1 MAMKINPPDF
11 AKCKTYEQYKVELEA
26 WQAITDLPK
35 EKQAIAVA
43 LSLPQTPDT
52 TGIRERVFEELELS
66 DLKKEDGMKT
76 LTDYLDKNLGKD
88 DLVDSLEKF
97 EDFEDYTRRSG
108 QSINDYVAEFD
119 QKYNK
124 LRKLKMEL
132 PSAILA
138 FKLLKRAN
146 ITQEE
151 RLLVLTGMNYTEKEK
166 LYDQAKTS
174 LKKFKGEQ
182 VAGGC
187 SGGSVSVEASA
198 IKLEP
203 VYSTTQEEGLV
214 AGCYGQENRFRGRGW
229 RGAGRGAGGRGF
241 WGSWRGV
248 SGSDSAGNWR
258 QHRGNGGSGGR
269 GSRDGDAFSSR
280 GRVASTGGRG
290 RGLERPV
297 NPTGSDGNLL
307 LCLACGSFR
316 HLVADCPYSWENR
329 GAAQVHAVRHRDA
342 VGISRETEE
351 AALLT
356 GFHKDSLSEMS
367 MEARNCAVLD
377 SACTS
382 TVCGKEW
389 LNCYLDS
396 LTESDQASVE
406 KEAGTK
412 WFKFGGGEK
421 VHSQGCYTIPAVLA
435 GKDVRIR
442 TDVVDSDIPLL
453 LSKSAMKKAKVKMD
467 LENDTAE
474 IYGTLVS
481 LNHTTSGHYSVPIDR
496 MHEVPVESV
505 CAVKLDELDDK
516 DRLKVLLKL
525 HRQFTH
531 PPEKKLIAL
540 LKDARVWHDDYR
552 VQLSEIYDKCELCKV
567 YKKTPSRPAV
577 ALPMAT
583 RFNQKVCM
591 DLKKWGD
598 KWILH
603 LIDMFSRLSIS
614 TFISRKRP
622 SDDIDKIMTCWVGAG
637 FGVMEAILTD
647 NGGEF
652 NADEIREVASIL
664 NVEVLTTAAYS
675 PFQNGLCERNH
686 AVVDMMLMK
695 LREQCPQTEIG
706 VLLAWANVAKN
717 SLQMWHGFSSYQIV
731 FGKNPNLPN
740 ILTDEVP
747 ALEGSTTSE
756 TLARHLDSLHK
767 ARRAFIQSEADER
780 IRRALRSKVRASE
793 QVFEPGDHVFY
804 KRDGHDRWLGPG
816 KVIFQDGKVVF
827 VRHGGIFV
835 RVSPNRLLKAGCEYA
850 TSESVSTP
858 QCRGD
863 EFLTDDLFV
872 EGSSSQIVPSK
883 SVLQET
889 LQYSPISDGDRVS
902 EEQEGGAE
910 RFSRARSRQGSSGA
924 GARWGYTRASWG
936 SSGRRYSRWVR

>member
-35 EKQAIAVA
+35 EKQAIVVA

-214 AGCYGQENRFRGRGW
+214 ADCYGQENRFRGRGW

-280 GRVASTGGRG
+280 GRVTSTGGRG

-421 VHSQGCYTIPAVLA
+421 LHSQGCYTIPAVLA

-442 TDVVDSDIPLL
+442 TDVVDSDI
-453 LSKSAMKKAKVKMD
+453 
-467 LENDTAE
+467 
-474 IYGTLVS
+474 
-481 LNHTTSGHYSVPIDR
+481 
-496 MHEVPVESV
+496 
-505 CAVKLDELDDK
+505 
-516 DRLKVLLKL
+516 
-525 HRQFTH
+525 Q
-531 PPEKKLIAL
+531 
-540 LKDARVWHDDYR
+540 
-552 VQLSEIYDKCELCKV
+552 
-567 YKKTPSRPAV
+567 
-577 ALPMAT
+577 
-583 RFNQKVCM
+583 
-591 DLKKWGD
+591 
-598 KWILH
+598 
-603 LIDMFSRLSIS
+603 
-614 TFISRKRP
+614 
-622 SDDIDKIMTCWVGAG
+622 
-637 FGVMEAILTD
+637 
-647 NGGEF
+647 
-652 NADEIREVASIL
+652 
-664 NVEVLTTAAYS
+664 
-675 PFQNGLCERNH
+675 
-686 AVVDMMLMK
+686 
-695 LREQCPQTEIG
+695 
-706 VLLAWANVAKN
+706 
-717 SLQMWHGFSSYQIV
+717 
-731 FGKNPNLPN
+731 
-740 ILTDEVP
+740 
-747 ALEGSTTSE
+747 
-756 TLARHLDSLHK
+756 
-767 ARRAFIQSEADER
+767 
-780 IRRALRSKVRASE
+780 
-793 QVFEPGDHVFY
+793 
-804 KRDGHDRWLGPG
+804 
-816 KVIFQDGKVVF
+816 
-827 VRHGGIFV
+827 
-835 RVSPNRLLKAGCEYA
+835 
-850 TSESVSTP
+850 
-858 QCRGD
+858 
-863 EFLTDDLFV
+863 
-872 EGSSSQIVPSK
+872 
-883 SVLQET
+883 
-889 LQYSPISDGDRVS
+889 
-902 EEQEGGAE
+902 
-910 RFSRARSRQGSSGA
+910 
-924 GARWGYTRASWG
+924 
-936 SSGRRYSRWVR
+936 